1 MFTLCNLSKMM
12 WREQLGAS
20 LPLVEPRAQ
29 EEAERPL
36 ESVTD
41 AVRGD
46 DVRRVRGHVNP
57 SRYACHLPYLAN
69 GKPPEKHL
77 VVEEGMGK
85 VEVKVEEDHG
95 LEPNVRQE
103 AGHN

>member
-1 MFTLCNLSKMM
+1 M
-12 WREQLGAS
+12 
-20 LPLVEPRAQ
+20 
-29 EEAERPL
+29 
-36 ESVTD
+36 
-41 AVRGD
+41 
-46 DVRRVRGHVNP
+46 
-57 SRYACHLPYLAN
+57 PYLAN

-103 AGHN
+103 AGHD